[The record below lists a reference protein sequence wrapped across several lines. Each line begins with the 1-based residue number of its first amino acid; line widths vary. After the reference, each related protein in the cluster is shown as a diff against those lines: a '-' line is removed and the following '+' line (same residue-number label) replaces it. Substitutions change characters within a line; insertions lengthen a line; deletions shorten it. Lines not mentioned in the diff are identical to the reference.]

1 VSGNSFQDRLDRLFA
16 IAGRRTRWLQPD
28 FVRFGAQYHP
38 RPLRFTGK
46 DGSAPL
52 PKNPPLISVVIPS
65 FNQVRFLER
74 AIRSILDQAYPRLE
88 LIVVDGGSTDG
99 SREVIEGFSDSL
111 TWWCSEPDA
120 GQANALNKG
129 FARTSGEIMGW
140 LNSDDKLAPGALAR
154 VTLYFAGNPEIDAL
168 YGHRVLI
175 DEEDREIGRWILP
188 PHSDRVLSYADFI
201 PQETLFWR
209 RGLWRRTGGE
219 VDDSFKFAMDWDLI
233 LRFRE
238 AGAKFVRLPFFL
250 GLFRVHSG
258 QKTVTEIWGDGF
270 SEMQA
275 LRTRCLGEAP
285 RQYQVAIAVAGYLL
299 QARWLEFMWK
309 MGVIRYE

>member
-1 VSGNSFQDRLDRLFA
+1 
-16 IAGRRTRWLQPD
+16 
-28 FVRFGAQYHP
+28 
-38 RPLRFTGK
+38 
-46 DGSAPL
+46 
-52 PKNPPLISVVIPS
+52 VVIPS
-65 FNQVRFLER
+65 LNQARFLSG
-74 AIRSILDQAYPRLE
+74 AIQSLLDQRYPQLE
-88 LIVVDGGSTDG
+88 IIVVDGGSQDG
-99 SREVIEGFSDSL
+99 SRELIESFSPSL
-111 TWWCSEPDA
+111 AWWCSEPDA
-120 GQANALNKG
+120 GQSAALNKG
-129 FARTSGEIMGW
+129 FNRATRDIMAW
-140 LNSDDKLAPGALAR
+140 LNADDRLAPGALAR
-154 VTLYFAGNPEIDAL
+154 VALYFAGNPEIDAV

-188 PHSDRVLSYADFI
+188 PHSDRVLSWADFI

-219 VDDSFKFAMDWDLI
+219 IDDSFKFAMDWDLI
-233 LRFRE
+233 LRFRG
-238 AGAKFVRLPFFL
+238 AGARFVRLPFFL

-258 QKTVTEIWGDGF
+258 QKTVTEIRGDGF

-309 MGVIRYE
+309 MGVIRYD

>member
-1 VSGNSFQDRLDRLFA
+1 MSGDAIDRLVSHL
-16 IAGRRTRWLQPD
+16 GRRTRFLQPS
-28 FVRFGAQYHP
+28 FVRYGAQYKP
-38 RPLRFTGK
+38 RPLRFRGQAASVP
-46 DGSAPL
+46 GGEGFPG
-52 PKNPPLISVVIPS
+52 ISVVIPS
-65 FNQVRFLER
+65 LNQARFLSG
-74 AIRSILDQAYPRLE
+74 AIRSLLDQRYPQLE
-88 LIVVDGGSTDG
+88 IIVVDGGSRDG
-99 SREVIEGFSDSL
+99 SRELIESFSPSL
-111 TWWCSEPDA
+111 AWWCSEPDA
-120 GQANALNKG
+120 GQSAALNKG
-129 FARTSGEIMGW
+129 FNRATRDIMAW
-140 LNSDDKLAPGALAR
+140 LNADDRLAPGALAR
-154 VTLYFAGNPEIDAL
+154 VALYFAGNPEIDAV

-188 PHSDRVLSYADFI
+188 PHSDRVLSWADFI

-219 VDDSFKFAMDWDLI
+219 IDDSFKFAMDWDLI
-233 LRFRE
+233 LRFRG

-309 MGVIRYE
+309 MGVIRYD